1 MKYSANGSPSVT
13 LTKDRPGFYSAAGHT
28 QVTDQTLTSTRVGV
42 TSPDGSM
49 NVTIL
54 ANETVRT
61 GLYAANGS
69 INVVDGAG
77 NGIYSPCGAYNV
89 TFV

>member
-1 MKYSANGSPSVT
+1 MKYSADGSLSVT
-13 LTKDRPGFYSAAGHT
+13 LTKDRAGLYSIAGDT
-28 QVTDQTLTSTRVGV
+28 QVTDQSLTATLVGV
-42 TSPDGSM
+42 TNPDGSM

-54 ANETVRT
+54 ADETLRT

-69 INVVDGAG
+69 INIVDGAG
-77 NGIYSPCGAYNV
+77 RGVYSPCGAYNV

>member
-1 MKYSANGSPSVT
+1 MKYSADGSLSVT
-13 LTKDRPGFYSAAGHT
+13 LTKDRAGIYSIAGDT
-28 QVTDQTLTSTRVGV
+28 QVTDHTLTATRVGV
-42 TSPDGSM
+42 TNPDGSM

-54 ANETVRT
+54 ADETVRT

-77 NGIYSPCGAYNV
+77 RGIYSPCGAYNV

>member
-1 MKYSANGSPSVT
+1 MKYAANGSLSVT
-13 LTKDRPGFYSAAGHT
+13 LLKDRPGLYSASGST
-28 QVTDQTLTSTRVGV
+28 QVTDHTLTATRVGI
-42 TSPDGSM
+42 TNPDGSM

-69 INVVDGAG
+69 INIVDGAG
-77 NGIYSPCGAYNV
+77 RGIYSPCGAYNV